1 LLLNNKTT
9 FLAIASRNPGKIEE
23 IRLGLDGTS
32 IKIQTI
38 DDYPGF
44 PEIEE
49 TEPDLAGNAR
59 LKSESLFAFS
69 GVPSLAD
76 DTGLEV
82 DALDGAPGVFS
93 ARFAGEQ
100 CSPVDNRAL
109 LLARLKGRPDRSARF
124 RTVLAFTDRHGTR
137 YFDGT
142 CEGVIL
148 TEERGSGGF
157 GYDSIFRPIESEKSF
172 AELSPEEK
180 NRLSHRGRALRK
192 FFEFIRN
199 HHFEA

>member
-1 LLLNNKTT
+1 MVLNNKTAV
-9 FLAIASRNPGKIEE
+9 LAIASRNRGKIEE
-23 IRLGLDGTS
+23 IRLGLDGTP
-32 IKIQTI
+32 IVIRTV
-38 DDYPGF
+38 DDYPEF
-44 PEIEE
+44 PDVEE

-59 LKSESLFAFS
+59 LKSQALFAFS

-82 DALDGAPGVFS
+82 DALDGAPGVFA

-100 CSPVDNRAL
+100 CSPADNRAL
-109 LLARLKGRPDRSARF
+109 LLASLKGRTDRTARF
-124 RTVLAFTDRHGTR
+124 RTVLAFTDRDGTR

-142 CEGVIL
+142 CDGEIL

-157 GYDSIFRPIESEKSF
+157 GYDSIFRPLESEKSF

-180 NRLSHRGRALRK
+180 NLLSHRGRALRE

-199 HHFEA
+199 YHFPA